1 MESLGSL
8 RTASRVSDLA
18 SRDGFAALDPALR
31 EPTRR
36 LVASRPAKNV
46 GGIPR
51 PNLQKVVDV
60 TRIRRTARLSTRFE
74 PWFPGRRVH
83 SSKVGEM
90 HSPPAVGCARHPAHR
105 APRSAGNVTRPDMV
119 TAGGGLQ
126 SAPPVTVPR
135 GPVGWTAPTPRGW
148 SQAWHRR
155 SGASRPCR
163 AVSGRRTGNRCT

>member
-60 TRIRRTARLSTRFE
+60 TVAAVRQEGRLRLYLDGQLAGDTACASTGPFTQSAAVGVGCNPLYAGNE
-74 PWFPGRRVH
+74 CLPGRVAEFMLYARAL
-83 SSKVGEM
+83 
-90 HSPPAVGCARHPAHR
+90 SPEEVARQA
-105 APRSAGNVTRPDMV
+105 SAR
-119 TAGGGLQ
+119 
-126 SAPPVTVPR
+126 
-135 GPVGWTAPTPRGW
+135 
-148 SQAWHRR
+148 
-155 SGASRPCR
+155 
-163 AVSGRRTGNRCT
+163 